1 MQRCRRNLS
10 IKAEQE
16 KNGNLKLNQESS
28 KVSVHE
34 EKNQDEQFC
43 SLKSMVS
50 VRRRSF
56 TNKYKNKGFPCNN
69 QPTWAL
75 DVVKIVIFRFSVG
88 FLELKYCIGNLRI
101 IFSLLLT

>member
-34 EKNQDEQFC
+34 EKNSDEYSIC
-43 SLKSMVS
+43 S
-50 VRRRSF
+50 
-56 TNKYKNKGFPCNN
+56 
-69 QPTWAL
+69 A
-75 DVVKIVIFRFSVG
+75 RFSNL
-88 FLELKYCIGNLRI
+88 FHILLENSKIKTLAVI
-101 IFSLLLT
+101 LLNT